1 MSIPSRFWPFR
12 RARAPQQSTRA
23 ARAGVENF
31 GENFLQES
39 LPKIDALAGR
49 ELTWHF
55 IGRLQANKTR
65 PVAEN
70 FAWVH
75 GVDRLKIAERLSAQR
90 PFHAPPL
97 NVCLQ
102 LHVGGEAS
110 KGGVEAAEMPA
121 LARAVRELPSI
132 RLRGLMCMPPA
143 EADVARQRQWFRETR
158 QVFDYLNE
166 HGLGLDTLSM
176 GTSADFEAAIAEGV
190 DHRAHRHR
198 DFRPAPATNRPKTHN
213 HAHMNINAAF
223 IGGGNMGGALIRGLI
238 ARGLSAQKHQRRR
251 SASAAAH
258 RARR

>member
-1 MSIPSRFWPFR
+1 MLSRPQNCSESVSAVQER
-12 RARAPQQSTRA
+12 IAEACRAAGRSVDSVTLLAVSKGQSAAAIDSA
-23 ARAGVENF
+23 ARAGVEHF

-39 LPKIDALAGR
+39 LPKIESLAGR

-65 PVAEN
+65 PVAEQ

-90 PFHAPPL
+90 PYHAPAL

-110 KGGVEAAEMPA
+110 KAGVEAADIGA
-121 LARAVRELPSI
+121 LAREVRALPNLA
-132 RLRGLMCMPPA
+132 LRGIMCMPPA
-143 EADVARQRQWFRETR
+143 ETDEARQRAWFREAR

-176 GTSADFEAAIAEGV
+176 GTSADFPAAIAEGATIV
-190 DHRAHRHR
+190 RVGTAIFGPR
-198 DFRPAPATNRPKTHN
+198 DA
-213 HAHMNINAAF
+213 
-223 IGGGNMGGALIRGLI
+223 
-238 ARGLSAQKHQRRR
+238 
-251 SASAAAH
+251 
-258 RARR
+258 